1 VTDVPADFHMI
12 PSRLGVSF
20 RLDGEH
26 FVGILHPPPALCER
40 GVVPAAAIVYLTDVV
55 TGVPVDQDPD
65 AWLFTSEL
73 SVRAPLARPPASIES
88 WSTTLRAGRR
98 SVTCEAPLLVDGVE
112 WGSCFAG
119 FSRVPRRE
127 GESKIEIDTAGVVAR
142 GTPPPLDMPL
152 RAAAGF
158 ETLDSA
164 RGVVTADLRFDLLN
178 PAGALQGAMVAGL
191 AEAAAEDLADHH
203 RALGTDRHVV
213 TEMEIRYL
221 AQNRVS
227 PIVTEARFVGPP
239 SEGLV
244 RVNLIDD
251 GARGRLGSAILA
263 RVRPA
268 PV

>member
-1 VTDVPADFHMI
+1 MTDVPADFHMI

-20 RLDGEH
+20 RLDDDR
-26 FVGILHPPPALCER
+26 FVGILHPPTALCVR

-55 TGVPVDQDPD
+55 TGVPVDQDVES
-65 AWLFTSEL
+65 WLFTSEL
-73 SVRAPLARPPASIES
+73 SVRAPLAPPPASIES

-98 SVTCEAPLLVDGVE
+98 SVTCEAPLFVDGTE
-112 WGSCFAG
+112 WGTCFAG
-119 FSRVPRRE
+119 FARVPRRE

-142 GTPPPLDMPL
+142 GTAPPLDIPV
-152 RAAAGF
+152 REAVGI
-158 ETLDSA
+158 ETLDRA
-164 RGVVTADLRFDLLN
+164 RGVASVDLRYDLLN
-178 PAGALQGAMVAGL
+178 PAGALQGAMVAAL

-203 RALGTDRHVV
+203 RALGTDLHVV

-227 PIVTEARFVGPP
+227 PIVTEFRFVGPP

-244 RVNLIDD
+244 RVNLIED
-251 GARGRLGSAILA
+251 GGRGRRGSAILA

-268 PV
+268 PA